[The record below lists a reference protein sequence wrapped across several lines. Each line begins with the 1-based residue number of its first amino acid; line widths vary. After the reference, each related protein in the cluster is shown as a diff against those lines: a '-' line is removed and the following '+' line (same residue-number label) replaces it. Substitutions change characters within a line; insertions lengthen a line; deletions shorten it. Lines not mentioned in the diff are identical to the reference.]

1 MPSLEDLLVQV
12 TEQID
17 TLSIDPDD
25 QALFTRLVEGFADPR
40 ESIRLRIADV
50 LGEIGEPAT
59 PALTDGLLHHHNPV
73 VRGSCAKTLMLFGD
87 EEAIPPL
94 IEAALRDPDAV
105 VRGSAVAALAKT
117 GEAAVPEL
125 VRILADAQTPETT
138 KGLAAWALAFVG
150 SEAESLLRQ
159 ALDSEDISVRAAVVG
174 AFAKITKETPQA
186 SNFQILIDALHDPA
200 ADVRAAAATALGE
213 LAYQPAV
220 PALIT
225 LLDAADWETRK
236 AAALALMKVGDE
248 GAIAPLQSCLATEA
262 DPDKQAIYQ
271 LALNQLKSANR

>member
-59 PALTDGLLHHHNPV
+59 PALTDGLLYHQNPI

-87 EEAIPPL
+87 EEAIPTL
-94 IEAALRDPDAV
+94 IEAALHDQDAV
-105 VRGSAVAALAKT
+105 VRGSAVAALART

-125 VRILADAQTPETT
+125 VRILADERTPETT

-159 ALDSEDISVRAAVVG
+159 ALDTEDISVRAAVVG
-174 AFAKITKETPQA
+174 AFAKITKEAPQA

-200 ADVRAAAATALGE
+200 ADVRAAASTALGE

-248 GAIAPLQSCLATEA
+248 GAIAPLQTALSSEN
-262 DPDKQAIYQ
+262 DPSKQAIYMLAIRQ
-271 LALNQLKSANR
+271 LE